1 MEVIAA
7 PIVKRKRRTKQEIAT
22 AAAAAAAT
30 SSITLQ
36 TEEVMSVTAV
46 AVAAVATAKVK
57 PASKKKS
64 TQPTIA
70 VVTRNGIQGSFDT
83 FTKVPL
89 IAHLDIKSS
98 DVVFYDQPFHYNP
111 DMSDL
116 LKEPEPYDALNEDVF
131 VSSAEPLVTPG
142 PVAAAK
148 VVSPATGSPV
158 TPAAGSTATTEIK
171 RKDYAPQNLLVS
183 FASSHMSHTLPDRSD
198 VFCFWC
204 CHAFEGRPCIIPQ
217 ACEDGVWKVY
227 GNFCSPSCSLS
238 YLLSQVM
245 DTHIRWERIAL
256 MNRLYGTAGRVYP
269 APARETLTTFGGTFS
284 INEFRHII
292 DERRLRVDI
301 TIPPMV
307 SILASMDT
315 KPIDFYETSIKNTIV
330 GGGAYAR
337 VEEGLKLR
345 RSKPLKD
352 RESTLDSVLNISI
365 KTY

>member
-158 TPAAGSTATTEIK
+158 TPAAGSTATTEI
-171 RKDYAPQNLLVS
+171 
-183 FASSHMSHTLPDRSD
+183 
-198 VFCFWC
+198 
-204 CHAFEGRPCIIPQ
+204 
-217 ACEDGVWKVY
+217 
-227 GNFCSPSCSLS
+227 
-238 YLLSQVM
+238 
-245 DTHIRWERIAL
+245 
-256 MNRLYGTAGRVYP
+256 
-269 APARETLTTFGGTFS
+269 
-284 INEFRHII
+284 
-292 DERRLRVDI
+292 
-301 TIPPMV
+301 
-307 SILASMDT
+307 
-315 KPIDFYETSIKNTIV
+315 
-330 GGGAYAR
+330 
-337 VEEGLKLR
+337 
-345 RSKPLKD
+345 
-352 RESTLDSVLNISI
+352 
-365 KTY
+365 